1 MSYQTEIQKEVQEAL
16 DQQDSKQ
23 SKLDKV
29 FLNIAKEIAN
39 LSYCTRSKVG
49 AVIVKDGNII
59 SFGYNGMPKSM
70 DNCCEDKMYM
80 AYDAGGWIDVDT
92 IEETWPFKDH
102 LGQYRLITKSEVI
115 HAESNAIIKAAK
127 TGSAVDGSTL
137 YLTLSPCLDCSKL
150 ILQSGIKRVVYLNEY
165 RSTEGIDFLK
175 QFIQVEQYDVQESN

>member
-29 FLNIAKEIAN
+29 FLNIAKEIAT
-39 LSYCTRSKVG
+39 LSYCVRSKVG

-70 DNCCEDKMYM
+70 NNSFEDKMYM
-80 AYDAGGWIDVDT
+80 AFDAGGWIDVDT

-115 HAESNAIIKAAK
+115 HAESNAILKAAK
-127 TGSAVDGSTL
+127 NGTPVDDATL
-137 YLTLSPCLDCSKL
+137 YLTLSPCIDCSKL
-150 ILQSGIKRVVYLNEY
+150 ILQSGIKRVVYLNDY
-165 RSTEGIDFLK
+165 HDQKGVSFLK
-175 QFIQVEQYDVQESN
+175 QFIEVKQYVI